1 MAETTNQNSNP
12 AGAPPAGTQQNGG
25 NITSPAGSGQASR
38 PAWLPEGVEKPED
51 FRAKYDDLDR
61 RFKEAEPRLKNL
73 ERWEKWGDPDQFE
86 KNLAARIA
94 ERDKTMR
101 AQIEAELRQT
111 TTQPQQH
118 RDPFEGYE
126 LLDPRQQAQVL
137 RDQVAASVNEALK
150 QQVDQYWKTAEGR
163 IGEMDQRFSLLSRA
177 LSARAENPDLDLNGL
192 WAEASKL
199 ATGDQ
204 NKLFDLAV
212 DHLTQPKKI
221 EKQIAQAVAAEKA
234 KWEQEQANKNQA
246 ALVGSGSGAS
256 AASFKDTLAAR
267 KGDGKESLRMRI
279 MQKGVEEGWL
289 QPGQV

>member
-61 RFKEAEPRLKNL
+61 RYKEAEPRLKNL

-101 AQIEAELRQT
+101 AQIEAELRQSS
-111 TTQPQQH
+111 TQTQQH

-150 QQVDQYWKTAEGR
+150 QQVDQYWKTAEQR
-163 IGEMDQRFSLLSRA
+163 LNEADKRFSLLSRG
-177 LSARAENPDLDLNGL
+177 LSAVNKNPGLNMEDI
-192 WAEASKL
+192 WRQASKL
-199 ATGDQ
+199 ATGDE
-204 NKLFDLAV
+204 NELFELSLDRVMAP
-212 DHLTQPKKI
+212 QRI
-221 EKQIAQAVAAEKA
+221 QQEKDQAVAAA
-234 KWEQEQANKNQA
+234 RQMWEQEQANKNQA